1 MIEADRVK
9 LKKVL
14 DDVSNM
20 MTMVEAERSAINE
33 SINEASK
40 NFNIDKKVLAKIAK
54 TYHKQNFNDEVAT
67 NETFV
72 EVYEQLTKQGLQLGI
87 AIVYT

>member
-40 NFNIDKKVLAKIAK
+40 NFNIDKKVLRKIAK

-72 EVYEQLTKQGLQLGI
+72 EVYVQ
-87 AIVYT
+87 

>member
-14 DDVSNM
+14 DDVSDM
-20 MTMVEAERSAINE
+20 MTMMESERST
-33 SINEASK
+33 INEAISEASK
-40 NFNIDKKVLAKIAK
+40 LFNIDKKVLRKIAR

-72 EVYEQLTKQGLQLGI
+72 EVYEQLTKG
-87 AIVYT
+87 

>member
-20 MTMVEAERSAINE
+20 MTMMESERSAINE
-33 SINEASK
+33 AISEASK
-40 NFNIDKKVLAKIAK
+40 NFNIDKKVLRKIAR

-72 EVYEQLTKQGLQLGI
+72 EVYEQLTKG
-87 AIVYT
+87 

>member
-20 MTMVEAERSAINE
+20 MTMIEAERTAINE
-33 SINEASK
+33 AIKEASDK
-40 NFNIDKKVLAKIAK
+40 FQIDKKILRKIAK
-54 TYHKQNFNDEVAT
+54 AHHKLNFNDEVAE
-67 NETFV
+67 NEHFV
-72 EVYEQLTKQGLQLGI
+72 EVYEELIKQG
-87 AIVYT
+87 

>member
-40 NFNIDKKVLAKIAK
+40 NFNIDKKVLRKIAK

-67 NETFV
+67 NETLV
-72 EVYEQLTKQGLQLGI
+72 EVYEQLTKQG
-87 AIVYT
+87 

>member
-20 MTMVEAERSAINE
+20 MTMMESERTAINE
-33 SINEASK
+33 AIGEASK
-40 NFNIDKKVLAKIAK
+40 NFNIDKKVLRKIAR
-54 TYHKQNFNDEVAT
+54 TYHKQNFNDEVAN

-72 EVYEQLTKQGLQLGI
+72 EVYEQLMTKQG
-87 AIVYT
+87 

>member
-33 SINEASK
+33 AINEASK
-40 NFNIDKKVLAKIAK
+40 NFNIDKKILRKIAK

-72 EVYEQLTKQGLQLGI
+72 EVYEQLTKQG
-87 AIVYT
+87 

>member
-33 SINEASK
+33 AINEASK
-40 NFNIDKKVLAKIAK
+40 NFNIDKKVLRKIAK

-72 EVYEQLTKQGLQLGI
+72 EVYG
-87 AIVYT
+87 

>member
-14 DDVSNM
+14 DDVSNL
-20 MTMVEAERSAINE
+20 MTMMASEREAITEALK
-33 SINEASK
+33 EASK
-40 NFNIDKKVLAKIAK
+40 NFEIDIKVLRKIAK
-54 TYHKQNFNDEVAT
+54 TYHKQNFNDEVAN

-72 EVYEQLTKQGLQLGI
+72 EVYEQLTKQG
-87 AIVYT
+87 

>member
-20 MTMVEAERSAINE
+20 MTMMESERSAINE
-33 SINEASK
+33 AISEASK
-40 NFNIDKKVLAKIAK
+40 LFNIDKKVLRKIAR

-72 EVYEQLTKQGLQLGI
+72 EVYEQLTKG
-87 AIVYT
+87 

>member
-20 MTMVEAERSAINE
+20 MTMMESERSAITE
-33 SINEASK
+33 AINEASK
-40 NFNIDKKVLAKIAK
+40 LFNIDKKVLRKIAR

-72 EVYEQLTKQGLQLGI
+72 EVYEQLTKG
-87 AIVYT
+87 